1 MIVDKAETRCRR
13 PNDRSFTETETTLRR
28 SSECSADS
36 SFIVCVYLS
45 QDKKLLSALLEVI
58 AQPYNY
64 FKYANAS
71 QTMFPDSFIRLLRN
85 KVMRFFDRRL
95 LI

>member
-1 MIVDKAETRCRR
+1 MMIVDKAETRCRR
-13 PNDRSFTETETTLRR
+13 PNDRSFTEAETTLRR
-28 SSECSADS
+28 SSADS